1 VFFTFFSLVCLSIW
15 QIDFVASQQRFL
27 VAVLAYLLPFFSA
40 LIFFSLFTWNAL
52 KIPEILSF
60 ICYTESG
67 TILRMCSV
75 GAKGTDLMMENRK
88 SILPPTDDR
97 LFKLLMTSPD
107 LQPGL
112 MDIISGIIRQPVAA
126 VEVRNNELPTDDVND
141 KQERLDVNCV
151 TGDGRQVNLEMQASR
166 MQELAGGQHEN
177 LKNKAV
183 YYLCDLYATQSV
195 KGKDYHNLAKTY
207 QVTFCTYTVFPE
219 RESFVNEFSLRNEEG
234 EALSDAVTVVFVELS
249 KLDRILSKP
258 VEQMTSLEMWSIFLQ
273 YADKPEQEKIVQQ
286 VAEAKGEIKMALEV
300 LINVSQDER
309 ERAINR
315 SRRMYQTD
323 LESNMNTALERGRI
337 EGRAENQRNVV
348 LNMRSKG
355 LDDATIAEIT
365 GYSAEEVRRI

>member
-1 VFFTFFSLVCLSIW
+1 
-15 QIDFVASQQRFL
+15 
-27 VAVLAYLLPFFSA
+27 
-40 LIFFSLFTWNAL
+40 
-52 KIPEILSF
+52 
-60 ICYTESG
+60 
-67 TILRMCSV
+67 
-75 GAKGTDLMMENRK
+75 MMENRK